1 MSWFDFLKPQVP
13 GAVDEDIRLF
23 VGPNYRYYVFKWE
36 YARGISR
43 WNLSALFLSPWWF
56 GFRRM
61 VGMGAALAGLL
72 VLGDFL
78 LTVNPWHFTF
88 AAEFMLLAGWL
99 ANPLYLRRFR
109 RAKTRAA
116 GAPEALAAAGGVRW
130 QWPAVILAGML
141 AVNFLLPALFGISL
155 YRARVAR
162 VEIGSL
168 VYAWLSPVYRSRE
181 LSLLR
186 RDYQLAYLR
195 GEFERSLSVNQ
206 GVLRAAVLKFG
217 PAHPYA
223 LGAQYELLFNKLT
236 AGHHHEAQA
245 LTEEAVRQYEV
256 RFGPDHPF
264 VAFIQNNLVSVYLY
278 QGQYGQ
284 ARSTCFNS
292 LLILEKYQKSE
303 SDPVILS
310 NYASITSNLA
320 VIQQFWG
327 EQEEAEKNHTE
338 ALNLALR
345 AASGPNIEICR
356 YLERLGD
363 WYKEQLR
370 LEDAKRM
377 YDQERIIA
385 ERTVGLENP
394 LLSSIWL
401 KLGELQYLRHQLA
414 EAEKALAQAHGI
426 NRRFYGDRHTATAE
440 TAFQLGRVYFSQGKL
455 FEAEQHVDQ
464 ALEIT
469 SRAIGEQNAV
479 YARYL
484 TAKIDLYLF
493 RNNYPAAERALK
505 ASLAAMI
512 EVYGPTHSRLLAPLE
527 QFLLLYDKTHRPA
540 AARQVRR
547 RIEDLR
553 RRAPRVSPGK
563 PMYHLNLE
571 GLML

>member
-1 MSWFDFLKPQVP
+1 MAWLDFFKPRIP
-13 GAVDEDIRLF
+13 DAVDDDIRRF
-23 VGPNYRYYVFKWE
+23 VGINYRYFVFKWGF
-36 YARGISR
+36 ARGLSR
-43 WNLSALFLSPWWF
+43 WNLAALFLGPWWF
-56 GFRRM
+56 GYRRLA
-61 VGMGAALAGLL
+61 GIGIALAALL
-72 VLGDFL
+72 VLGDFW

-99 ANPLYLRRFR
+99 ANPLYFRSFR
-109 RAKTRAA
+109 RAKTLAA
-116 GAPEALAAAGGVRW
+116 GSPEALAAAGGVRW
-130 QWPAVILAGML
+130 QWPALILAGML
-141 AVNFLLPALFGISL
+141 AANFLLPAVFGISL
-155 YRARVAR
+155 WRTRVAR

-168 VYAWLSPVYRSRE
+168 LYAWLSPDYRSRE

-195 GEFERSLSVNQ
+195 GEFGRSLDVNQ
-206 GVLRAAVLKFG
+206 GVLAAATLKFG
-217 PAHPYA
+217 PEHPYA
-223 LGAQYELLFNKLT
+223 LGAQYELLYNKLT
-236 AGHHHEAQA
+236 AGQHREAQA
-245 LTEEAVRQYEV
+245 LTEKAVRQYEV
-256 RFGPDHPF
+256 RFGPEHPF

-284 ARSTCFNS
+284 ARSACFNN

-310 NYASITSNLA
+310 NYAAIYSNLG
-320 VIQQFWG
+320 VIQQLWG
-327 EQEEAEKNHTE
+327 DQEEAEKSHTE

-345 AASGPNIEICR
+345 AANGPNIEICR

-363 WYKEQLR
+363 WYQEQLR

-401 KLGELQYLRHQLA
+401 KLGELQYLRHQLP
-414 EAEKALAQAHGI
+414 EAEKALARAHGI

-440 TAFQLGRVYFSQGKL
+440 TAWQLGRVYFSQGKL
-455 FEAEQHVDQ
+455 FEAEKHIDQ

-469 SRAIGEQNAV
+469 SRAIGEQNAL

-505 ASLAAMI
+505 ASLGAMI
-512 EVYGPTHSRLLAPLE
+512 EVYGPAHPRLLIPLE
-527 QFLLLYDKTHRPA
+527 QFARLYEKTGRTA
-540 AARQVRR
+540 AERQIRR
-547 RIEDLR
+547 RLEDLQ
-553 RRAPRVSPGK
+553 RRAPRLAPGK
-563 PMYHLNLE
+563 SLDRLDLD
-571 GLML
+571 GQML